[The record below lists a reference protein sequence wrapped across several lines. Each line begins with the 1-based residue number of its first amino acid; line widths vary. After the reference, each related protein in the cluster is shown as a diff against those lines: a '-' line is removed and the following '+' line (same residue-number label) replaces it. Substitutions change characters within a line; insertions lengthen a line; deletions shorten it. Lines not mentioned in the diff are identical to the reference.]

1 MRAITKWL
9 LFTETTRTPEIG
21 FAGFNLN
28 WERGICCSVG
38 IAHSLVSLLGI
49 DKQRFELQV

>member
-28 WERGICCSVG
+28 WERCICCSVG